1 MPARQAAPATYPKS
15 KAIATIT
22 TALSAVIFRIPD
34 GTLKETLL
42 VTVGLLAYFVY
53 HSFVILKRFVFQEV
67 IHWVSLAIT
76 ERKVQKYIRILE
88 MEYRDPETSS
98 ERLAEIKVEMKRYR
112 NQLAQKRLESLT

>member
-22 TALSAVIFRIPD
+22 TALSAVIFRVPD

>member
-22 TALSAVIFRIPD
+22 TALSAEIFRIPD